1 MSAVAGATH
10 DHSGLRATISGRS
23 SHLLTAA
30 AVLGAVLT
38 LAAMLWIG
46 FAPSPHI
53 KDPSLLITKVYDAT
67 VVSVRV
73 GPCAGTTAG
82 DKVTCHRVTYRLN
95 AGPKKGARRTQDF
108 PVSPTSPNLH
118 AGDHVVLG
126 YEPTAAP
133 PDDFTYTDRERR
145 GVLALLFVAFA
156 VAVVLLGRLHGV
168 GALVGLLLSLGLILR
183 FVLPAILAGHSPV
196 LVAVVAS
203 SAIAYLVLYLANGF
217 RPLTTVALLGTLG
230 ALAVTVALSALVT
243 AVAHFSG
250 LTSDDTAM
258 LQVLSGR
265 VDVSGL
271 ILAGIVLGSLGA
283 LDDMTITQASAVGEL
298 VAANPAI
305 ARADLFRS
313 GLRIGR
319 DHVAST
325 VNTLALAYAGA
336 ALPTLLLF
344 VLSHQ
349 SLGTVANSEIVAVE
363 IARTLLGSIG
373 IVLSVPITTW
383 LASVVVTDRRDRP
396 ARKVPAR
403 VS

>member
-1 MSAVAGATH
+1 MSTVAGEIH
-10 DHSGLRATISGRS
+10 DHGGLRATISGRS

-30 AVLGAVLT
+30 AVAGAVIT
-38 LAAMLWIG
+38 VAAMLWVG

-53 KDPSLLITKVYDAT
+53 KDRGLLITKVYDAT
-67 VVSVRV
+67 VVAVRL
-73 GPCAGTTAG
+73 GPCTGTSPR
-82 DKVTCHRVTYRLN
+82 DNVTCHRVTYRLN

-118 AGDHVVLG
+118 KGDHVVLG

-145 GVLALLFVAFA
+145 RVLAVLFLVFA
-156 VAVVLLGRLHGV
+156 GAVVLLGRMHGI
-168 GALVGLLLSLGLILR
+168 GALLGLGLSLALILR

-196 LVAVVAS
+196 VVAVVAS

-230 ALAVTVALSALVT
+230 ALSVTVALSAIVT

-283 LDDMTITQASAVGEL
+283 LDDMTVTQASAVGEL

-305 ARADLFRS
+305 TRTEL
-313 GLRIGR
+313 
-319 DHVAST
+319 
-325 VNTLALAYAGA
+325 YAA
-336 ALPTLLLF
+336 EF
-344 VLSHQ
+344 VL
-349 SLGTVANSEIVAVE
+349 V
-363 IARTLLGSIG
+363 G
-373 IVLSVPITTW
+373 ITS
-383 LASVVVTDRRDRP
+383 RRR
-396 ARKVPAR
+396 
-403 VS
+403 

>member
-1 MSAVAGATH
+1 VAATH
-10 DHSGLRATISGRS
+10 DHSGLRATISGRAA
-23 SHLLTAA
+23 HLLTAA
-30 AVLGAVLT
+30 AIAGALVT
-38 LAAMLWIG
+38 VAAMLWIG

-53 KDPSLLITKVYDAT
+53 KDASLLITKVYDAT
-67 VVSVRV
+67 VVSVRS
-73 GPCAGTTAG
+73 GPCAGTTAA
-82 DKVTCHRVTYRLN
+82 DNVTCRRVTYRLN
-95 AGPKKGARRTQDF
+95 AGPKKGASRTQDF
-108 PVSPTSPNLH
+108 PISPTSPNFH
-118 AGDHVVLG
+118 KGERVVLG

-133 PDDFTYTDRERR
+133 PDDFTYADRERR
-145 GVLALLFVAFA
+145 RVLALLFVAFA
-156 VAVVLLGRLHGV
+156 VAVVLLGRKHGV
-168 GALVGLLLSLGLILR
+168 GALVGLALSLALILR

-196 LVAVVAS
+196 VVAVVAS
-203 SAIAYLVLYLANGF
+203 SAIAYLVVYLANGF

-230 ALAVTVALSALVT
+230 ALAVTVALSAVVT
-243 AVAHFSG
+243 AFAHFSG

-258 LQVLSGR
+258 LQLLSGR

-283 LDDMTITQASAVGEL
+283 LDDMTVTQASAVGEL
-298 VAANPAI
+298 VAANPSI
-305 ARADLFRS
+305 SRPELFRS

-363 IARTLLGSIG
+363 IVRTLLGSIG

-396 ARKVPAR
+396 RARR
-403 VS
+403 VAAGAS